1 MSEYTQLVVDGLHT
15 FTGNPRC
22 SDVSQIAVSLT
33 MHGQYRPIVVN
44 RGSQTGR
51 RNEVLA
57 GNHTLMA
64 ARSLGWS
71 TIDVGIVDVDEDTAR
86 SIVAADNRLADLGD
100 YHTSDLYQLLSSIE
114 DLGGTGYGLKDCWRW
129 SAFCSCRSC

>member
-1 MSEYTQLVVDGLHT
+1 M
-15 FTGNPRC
+15 
-22 SDVSQIAVSLT
+22 
-33 MHGQYRPIVVN
+33 VN

-64 ARSLGWS
+64 ARSLGWD

-86 SIVAADNRLADLGD
+86 SIVAADNRLADLG
-100 YHTSDLYQLLSSIE
+100 
-114 DLGGTGYGLKDCWRW
+114 GTGYALDDLLAMERDLFPPEPLTDPDDVPPTPESPVSRPGQLW
-129 SAFCSCRSC
+129 SLG